1 MSVPRSRP
9 TSEGRSAG
17 TSLPSPQAT
26 WPGCRQSRTSE
37 SGALAGH
44 ELMSVVSNIADQA
57 RPMLACAGTVCWA
70 FDTEGRISATRG
82 SGDPAAAAVLA
93 GAGLSSED
101 SWRDAPAGLISGTSH
116 GQSWSLIPLWY
127 GDRLSG
133 AIGSVHASTHLAETT
148 SAPLDF
154 PAPPPAPTQN

>member
-57 RPMLACAGTVCWA
+57 RTMLECAGTVCWA

-82 SGDPAAAAVLA
+82 SGDPTAEGVLA
-93 GAGLSSED
+93 WAGLNSQD
-101 SWRDAPAGLISGTSH
+101 NWRDAPRGLAAGVT
-116 GQSWSLIPLWY
+116 
-127 GDRLSG
+127 
-133 AIGSVHASTHLAETT
+133 
-148 SAPLDF
+148 
-154 PAPPPAPTQN
+154 